1 MATIQPV
8 EIQVGG
14 NPVPAY
20 LSVPQGGENHPGI
33 IILSEIFGVNQ
44 NIRNVCTYLADRG
57 YAAIALD
64 LFHREAKPVTP
75 YAQTPLPLEKRNR

>member
-8 EIQVGG
+8 EILVGG